1 MIFEFNNEIDPES
14 ASKIENYTIMVGDKK
29 AKIKNIGVGG
39 KKLIITLENDNYQEF
54 RDKCSVNILNIKD
67 INGNILN
74 KRRYLEFYQYREL
87 FVQEYNES
95 ISFEDSCFLQQLLLE
110 QNCISKHS
118 GNKKYW
124 MNTPEN
130 IGAKK

>member
-1 MIFEFNNEIDPES
+1 
-14 ASKIENYTIMVGDKK
+14 MVGDKK

-54 RDKCSVNILNIKD
+54 RDKCSVNMLNIKD

-74 KRRYLEFYQYREL
+74 KRKYLEFYQYREL

-95 ISFEDSCFLQQLLLE
+95 ISFENSCFLQQLPLE